1 MANPG
6 LPQLKTTRFDFN
18 YTASS
23 LPAPSIFESERIRI
37 IPLELDPI
45 PLTTALLQ
53 HILNSSLGT
62 QPGILQVVLNVISQL
77 IDKLNLKRFE
87 SEPGYITNFRISHTN
102 QHGGQESTFDIHL
115 KGMKEEA
122 LA

>member
-1 MANPG
+1 M
-6 LPQLKTTRFDFN
+6 
-18 YTASS
+18 
-23 LPAPSIFESERIRI
+23 
-37 IPLELDPI
+37 
-45 PLTTALLQ
+45 
-53 HILNSSLGT
+53 LNSSLGT

-77 IDKLNLKRFE
+77 IDKLNLKRFK